1 MVHTNDLSR
10 KSPEGL
16 LLAPGQELATGG
28 RGLPGLWGGSTQWD
42 RGCDR
47 GDHWVLSGTE
57 RVPNPAWGKWGGYKT
72 PGRGQVVLLFL
83 CWSSHGFRSS
93 LGGQRAAG

>member
-16 LLAPGQELATGG
+16 LLAPGQKLATGG

-57 RVPNPAWGKWGGYKT
+57 RVPNPAWGRWGDIRHLEEVRLSHCSFAGLHMVS
-72 PGRGQVVLLFL
+72 VVP
-83 CWSSHGFRSS
+83 
-93 LGGQRAAG
+93 